1 MQRLAA
7 VLRQC
12 VAELL
17 PDRTKGDAVDDGT
30 VTGFEAEAQMRL
42 ADFISIDELMRRQRD
57 HRLRIAAAERT
68 GAIEGRG
75 KFRRHRA
82 RRYGAVDHQLVLVPR
97 ISDVFSERA
106 FH

>member
-82 RRYGAVDHQLVLVPR
+82 RPYAAVHQHLLLSPP
-97 ISDVFSERA
+97 ITTVFT
-106 FH
+106 